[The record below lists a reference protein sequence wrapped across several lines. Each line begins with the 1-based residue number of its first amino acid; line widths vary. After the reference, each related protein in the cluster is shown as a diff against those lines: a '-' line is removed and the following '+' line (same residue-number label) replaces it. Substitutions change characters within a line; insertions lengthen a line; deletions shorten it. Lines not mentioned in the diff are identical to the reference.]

1 MLIRWCGR
9 SNTRSVK
16 MAKIGILTFHY
27 SNNYGA
33 VLQAL
38 SLQRAIELLGYD
50 VEVINFIPSKYRPTN
65 FINNLGLRK
74 NIFKNK
80 LKNLDIIKIFKK
92 FSIMKKYG
100 NDITNKFDSY
110 RSNEMQLSK
119 KVDENSLNTILNN
132 YDIIVV
138 GSDQVWNPSQ
148 RTRIEYFLNFG
159 DTFQGKKISYA
170 ADSTI
175 KEIDSRDMDSLRRAL
190 NDFSFISVR
199 NEHSNSFV
207 KAITDKDVHVVADP
221 TIIYDLQNISNRD
234 IKEDYIL
241 TYILGEEIKGSHD
254 KALEKIKREYG
265 NLPVYSIKIPTM
277 NFELS
282 NYADKVFYDLGP
294 IEWLNLVKNANFIYT
309 DSYHGVLF
317 SLKYHR
323 PFLAYY
329 TERMRAT
336 RLVDIGKRYGIEK
349 HIVQSVEE
357 IESMRS
363 IEIKPDYKI
372 IDDLIEKH
380 KQYSLNFLIEALR
393 D

>member
-1 MLIRWCGR
+1 M
-9 SNTRSVK
+9 T
-16 MAKIGILTFHY
+16 KIGILTFHY

-38 SLQRAIELLGYD
+38 SLQHTIELLGYD
-50 VEVINFIPSKYRPTN
+50 VEIINFIPSDYKPTN
-65 FINNLGLRK
+65 FIYNLGLRK
-74 NIFKNK
+74 NIFRNK
-80 LKNLDIIKIFKK
+80 LKDLNLIKIFKK
-92 FSIMKKYG
+92 VSIMKDHSR
-100 NDITNKFDSY
+100 DITNKFDSY

-159 DTFQGKKISYA
+159 RNFQGKKISYA

-175 KEIDSRDMDSLRRAL
+175 KEINSRDLDNLKGAL

-199 NEHSNSFV
+199 NEHSDCFV
-207 KAITDKDVHVVADP
+207 KSIINKKVDIVADP
-221 TIIYDLQNISNRD
+221 TVIYDFQHKNADRY

-241 TYILGEEIKGSHD
+241 TYILGEEIKGTHD
-254 KALEKIKREYG
+254 KALEKIKKAYG

-282 NYADKVFYDLGP
+282 DYADKVFYDLGP
-294 IEWLNLVKNANFIYT
+294 IEWLNLIKNANVVYT
-309 DSYHGVLF
+309 DSYHGILF

-349 HIVQSVEE
+349 YIVQSVEE

-372 IDDLIEKH
+372 IDDLLEKH
-380 KQYSLNFLIEALR
+380 KQYSLNFLMEALR
-393 D
+393 DCST

>member
-1 MLIRWCGR
+1 M
-9 SNTRSVK
+9 T
-16 MAKIGILTFHY
+16 KIGILTFHY

-38 SLQRAIELLGYD
+38 SLQHTIELLGYD
-50 VEVINFIPSKYRPTN
+50 VEIINFIPSKYRPTN
-65 FINNLGLRK
+65 FIYNLGLRK

-80 LKNLDIIKIFKK
+80 LKNLNIINIFKK
-92 FSIMKKYG
+92 ISIMKNY
-100 NDITNKFDSY
+100 NMEITNKFDSF

-159 DTFQGKKISYA
+159 KGFQSKKISYA

-175 KEIDSRDMDSLRRAL
+175 KEIDSGDIDSLRRAL

-199 NEHSNSFV
+199 NEHSYSFV
-207 KAITDKDVHVVADP
+207 KSIINKDVHIVADP
-221 TIIYDLQNISNRD
+221 TIIYDLQYNSNRD
-234 IKEDYIL
+234 MKEDYIL
-241 TYILGEEIKGSHD
+241 TYILGEEIKGTHN
-254 KALEKIKREYG
+254 KALEKIKKAYG

-282 NYADKVFYDLGP
+282 DYADKVFYDLDP
-294 IEWLNLVKNANFIYT
+294 IEWLNLIKNANFVYT
-309 DSYHGVLF
+309 DSYHGIIF

-323 PFLAYY
+323 QFLAYY
-329 TERMRAT
+329 TEKMRAT

-349 HIVQSVEE
+349 YIVQSVDE

-372 IDDLIEKH
+372 IDDLLKKH
-380 KQYSLNFLIEALR
+380 KKYSLDFLIKALR
-393 D
+393 YCSTE

>member
-1 MLIRWCGR
+1 M
-9 SNTRSVK
+9 T
-16 MAKIGILTFHY
+16 KIGILTFHY

-38 SLQRAIELLGYD
+38 SLQHTIELLGYD
-50 VEVINFIPSKYRPTN
+50 VEIINFIPSDYKPTN
-65 FINNLGLRK
+65 FIYNLGLRK
-74 NIFKNK
+74 NIFRNK
-80 LKNLDIIKIFKK
+80 LKDLNLIKIFKK
-92 FSIMKKYG
+92 VSIMKDHSR
-100 NDITNKFDSY
+100 DITNKFDSY

-148 RTRIEYFLNFG
+148 RTKIEYFLNFG
-159 DTFQGKKISYA
+159 ETFQGKKISYA

-175 KEIDSRDMDSLRRAL
+175 KEINNRDINDIRIAL

-199 NEHSNSFV
+199 NEHSYSFV
-207 KAITDKDVHVVADP
+207 KSIIDKDVHIVADP
-221 TIIYDLQNISNRD
+221 TIIYDLQYNSSRD
-234 IKEDYIL
+234 IKENYIL
-241 TYILGEEIKGSHD
+241 TYVLGEEIRGTHYN
-254 KALEKIKREYG
+254 ALEKIKREYG

-294 IEWLNLVKNANFIYT
+294 IEWLNLIKNANFVYT
-309 DSYHGVLF
+309 DSYHGILF

-349 HIVQSVEE
+349 YIVQSVEE
-357 IESMRS
+357 IESIRS

-372 IDDLIEKH
+372 IDDLLEKH
-380 KQYSLNFLIEALR
+380 KQYSLDFLIEALR
-393 D
+393 NCPPE